1 MTYTS
6 NSNDANP
13 DASFKTKE
21 MRYLT
26 RSVGILALLTGLIYL
41 RVLGLETLA
50 SLQAKQ
56 GFGPVVILLGLLVV
70 AMAGLLCG
78 WRWEL
83 VGGLTAVI
91 SAVGI
96 GILAYYHSSQYPLFS
111 AVAYS
116 SPFFVAGGLM
126 LVCWQ
131 RSHK

>member
-6 NSNDANP
+6 NSNDAK
-13 DASFKTKE
+13 FKTKE
-21 MRYLT
+21 MRYLA

-50 SLQAKQ
+50 SMQAKQ

-96 GILAYYHSSQYPLFS
+96 FIIAYFNTSQYPLFS

-126 LVCWQ
+126 LACWQ

>member
-6 NSNDANP
+6 NSNDTK
-13 DASFKTKE
+13 FKTKE
-21 MRYLT
+21 LRYLA

-50 SLQAKQ
+50 SLLANQ

-96 GILAYYHSSQYPLFS
+96 SILAYSHSSQYPLFS

-126 LVCWQ
+126 LACWQ
-131 RSHK
+131 RNHK

>member
-6 NSNDANP
+6 NSNDTK
-13 DASFKTKE
+13 FKTKE
-21 MRYLT
+21 LRYLA

-41 RVLGLETLA
+41 RVLGLETIA

-96 GILAYYHSSQYPLFS
+96 FIIAYFNTSQYPLF
-111 AVAYS
+111 AAAAYS

-126 LVCWQ
+126 LACWQ
-131 RSHK
+131 RNQR